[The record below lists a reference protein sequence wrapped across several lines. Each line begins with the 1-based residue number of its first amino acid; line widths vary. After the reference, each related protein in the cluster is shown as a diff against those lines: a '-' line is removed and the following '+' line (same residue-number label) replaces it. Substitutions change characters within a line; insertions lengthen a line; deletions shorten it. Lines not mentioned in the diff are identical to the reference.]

1 MSAGFLCS
9 RPLKATCSPQVAF
22 FSRGNK
28 MSTTTVED
36 VLHALGTAD
45 AKGCERRMSKR
56 FPYRVVQRWAPMVLG
71 RLPSIDLFRPML
83 CRDLSK
89 GGISFFWPM
98 KPPHEQIVVEIG
110 PPTNLKYV
118 QAKVV
123 GCVLEDADLQEYAV
137 CCQFTGHVI

>member
-1 MSAGFLCS
+1 MSAGFICS

-22 FSRGNK
+22 SSRGNK

-45 AKGCERRMSKR
+45 PRGCERRTSKR

-83 CRDLSK
+83 CRDVSK
-89 GGISFFWPM
+89 GGISFFWPA
-98 KPPHEQIVVEIG
+98 KPPHEKIVVEMG
-110 PPTNLKYV
+110 PPSDVKYIGARIINCFV
-118 QAKVV
+118 I
-123 GCVLEDADLQEYAV
+123 DADLPEYVV
-137 CCQFTGHVI
+137 CCQFTGHVL